1 MKEEIEIP
9 IFPLNLVA
17 FPGSRVSLHVFE
29 PRYRQMLQYC
39 LKNNTEFGICLIKSG
54 KDVGDSDTEPFDV
67 GTLVSVVDV
76 LELPDGRFDI
86 QVQGIK
92 IFKILHLLYDEVYL
106 KALVSILQE
115 PEDKLDFSV
124 NEKRQVM
131 KYLTDYINSIA
142 GLKGEW
148 ISDRKVPLDL
158 EPLFSYGISLL
169 DIPNARKQEILENTS
184 LKSRIGILTSILLRE
199 TKKNQIKLNKK
210 FLRDKTILN

>member
-54 KDVGDSDTEPFDV
+54 KDV
-67 GTLVSVVDV
+67 
-76 LELPDGRFDI
+76 LPDGRFDI